1 MLGCRAVFARSKPRV
16 NDASVPRMP
25 PPRGGCFEYVAA
37 PHYFFELL
45 RFGLLA
51 LTLTLNLARTLSL
64 TLPLARLAL
73 SDLEVLPF
81 VGPFSD
87 YYPEDSISAEL
98 LRLLTK
104 IPFVILNLP
113 L

>member
-1 MLGCRAVFARSKPRV
+1 MQLT
-16 NDASVPRMP
+16 
-25 PPRGGCFEYVAA
+25 
-37 PHYFFELL
+37 LTL
-45 RFGLLA
+45 T

-98 LRLLTK
+98 LRLLPPTVR
-104 IPFVILNLP
+104 PSR
-113 L
+113 